1 MIDQSKINGQ
11 KLISMMLDH
20 MCGNYNAWWKLVEFV
35 ENYIPPHPRPNY
47 KPNKVS
53 IYCQNAGFLRHIG
66 HGTYIWDIHYG
77 EDSEFGTHENALL
90 CLMKAPVPPQL
101 LKRELIWPLTA

>member
-1 MIDQSKINGQ
+1 M
-11 KLISMMLDH
+11 KLISLDFS
-20 MCGNYNAWWKLVEFV
+20 NQ
-35 ENYIPPHPRPNY
+35 IPEEIPTE
-47 KPNKVS
+47 
-53 IYCQNAGFLRHIG
+53 YCQNAGFLRHIG